1 MFIFTAKLKE
11 SLWPIKLG
19 KVFGNNIQCET
30 YSETRANTAGGALR
44 RFQPSRMPC
53 GGKKQVSKMSAS
65 HVSKDITWNMGKFVH
80 KDNYYSISNTIKK
93 NSNLISFPQFQVF
106 FFFKF

>member
-19 KVFGNNIQCET
+19 KVFGNVHIQCET
-30 YSETRANTAGGALR
+30 YSETRANTAGGGTLR
-44 RFQPSRMPC
+44 QFQPSRKPC
-53 GGKKQVSKMSAS
+53 GRKKQVSKMSAS
-65 HVSKDITWNMGKFVH
+65 HVSKDITWNMGKFVY

-93 NSNLISFPQFQVF
+93 NQ
-106 FFFKF
+106 